1 MRPIQFS
8 QDKLKWEWKYLN
20 ASPNTSDIVY
30 KVREAK
36 AKRQVSSTSKSVK
49 KRVATLLTEYYSILF
64 NPAYRNYFRPLTD
77 LTLLFPT
84 NESISISND
93 TNFILLPLPLPT
105 YRQHVNWLHNSS
117 PFKLSHPCPFIMHT
131 PQANELVHDM
141 DYYQDNKRVMK
152 PRTPQDRNI
161 IYYWIQHTNP
171 DIKRQWLEEPLD
183 ITARIRVYKFDDLF
197 PNQAKQLPN
206 FPKYSKSEIHTSNV
220 IPASPLQK
228 PGMSEEEFKKRIRNP
243 NSYQQAIIYNQS
255 MHRQYTFLEITP
267 INMIADISCNNKLQ
281 VLSKYLEPSQLT
293 SQFADCFDFN
303 NVPKEIIIN
312 YFMDNM
318 DWIEYSPTQIKSGIK
333 RLKNIIKYMKPK
345 TEHLSS
351 PIRRTNDDDYLQS
364 KVKFNQHIH
373 TLNIKQADWTY
384 STQVIED
391 TKIINKTSANN
402 IKPLSV
408 NDLPSWQSQQ

>member
-20 ASPNTSDIVY
+20 ASPNTSEILY

-36 AKRQVSSTSKSVK
+36 AKRPIHSSPKTLK
-49 KRVATLLTEYYSILF
+49 KTVATLLTEYYSILF

-105 YRQHVNWLHNSS
+105 YRNHTQAMHND
-117 PFKLSHPCPFIMHT
+117 KMYRLNHPCPFILHNST
-131 PQANELVHDM
+131 ANELVHDM
-141 DYYQDNKRVMK
+141 DYRQDNRRVMK
-152 PRTPQDRNI
+152 PRISQDRNI
-161 IYYWIQHTNP
+161 VYHWIQHTNP
-171 DIKRQWLEEPLD
+171 DIKRERLEQPLD
-183 ITARIRVYKFDDLF
+183 ITARIRVYKFDDLPPELAKTIPGF
-197 PNQAKQLPN
+197 PR
-206 FPKYSKSEIHTSNV
+206 YSMS
-220 IPASPLQK
+220 ASPTR
-228 PGMSEEEFKKRIRNP
+228 PG
-243 NSYQQAIIYNQS
+243 YTLC
-255 MHRQYTFLEITP
+255 RQYTFLEITP
-267 INMIADISCNNKLQ
+267 INMIADIFCNNKLQ
-281 VLSKYLEPSQLT
+281 TYSKYLEPSQLT
-293 SQFADCFDFN
+293 SNFADCFDF
-303 NVPKEIIIN
+303 VSPSKESIIEF
-312 YFMDNM
+312 FMDNM

-345 TEHLSS
+345 DTPTN
-351 PIRRTNDDDYLQS
+351 PIRRTNEDDYLQS
-364 KVKFNQHIH
+364 RVKFNQHIH
-373 TLNIKQADWTY
+373 TINIKQPDWTY

-408 NDLPSWQSQQ
+408 NDLPQWLSQQ

>member
-20 ASPNTSDIVY
+20 ASPNTSEILY

-36 AKRQVSSTSKSVK
+36 VKAKTNSKPIK
-49 KRVATLLTEYYSILF
+49 KRIATLLTEYYSILF

-105 YRQHVNWLHNSS
+105 YRNHTQAMHND
-117 PFKLSHPCPFIMHT
+117 KTYRLNHPCPFIKHN
-131 PQANELVHDM
+131 QSANEFVHDM
-141 DYYQDNKRVMK
+141 DYRQDNRRVM
-152 PRTPQDRNI
+152 RQRAPQECNKI
-161 IYYWIQHTNP
+161 LHTNP
-171 DIKRQWLEEPLD
+171 EVKRQWFEEPLD
-183 ITARIRVYKFDDLF
+183 ITARIRVYKFDDLPPELAKTIPGF
-197 PNQAKQLPN
+197 PR
-206 FPKYSKSEIHTSNV
+206 YSLSS
-220 IPASPLQK
+220 SPTR
-228 PGMSEEEFKKRIRNP
+228 PG
-243 NSYQQAIIYNQS
+243 YTLC
-255 MHRQYTFLEITP
+255 RQYTFLEITP
-267 INMIADISCNNKLQ
+267 INMIADIFCNNKLQ
-281 VLSKYLEPSQLT
+281 TYSKYLEPSQL
-293 SQFADCFDFN
+293 SLSFADCFDF
-303 NVPKEIIIN
+303 VSPSKESIIEF
-312 YFMDNM
+312 FMDNM

-345 TEHLSS
+345 DTPTN
-351 PIRRTNDDDYLQS
+351 PIRRTNEDDYLQS
-364 KVKFNQHIH
+364 RVKFNQHIH
-373 TLNIKQADWTY
+373 TINIKQPDWTY

-408 NDLPSWQSQQ
+408 NDLPQW

>member
-1 MRPIQFS
+1 MRSIQFS

-20 ASPNTSDIVY
+20 ASPNTSDIIY

-64 NPAYRNYFRPLTD
+64 NPQYRNYFRPLTD

-105 YRQHVNWLHNSS
+105 YRNHTQAIHNNI
-117 PFKLSHPCPFIMHT
+117 KYRLNHPCPFVLHNST
-131 PQANELVHDM
+131 ANEVVHDM
-141 DYYQDNKRVMK
+141 DYRQDNRRVM
-152 PRTPQDRNI
+152 RQRISQDRNI
-161 IYYWIQHTNP
+161 IYHWIQHTNP
-171 DIKRQWLEEPLD
+171 DIKRERLEQPLD
-183 ITARIRVYKFDDLF
+183 ITARIRVYKFDDL
-197 PNQAKQLPN
+197 PPELAKTIPG
-206 FPKYSKSEIHTSNV
+206 FPKYSLSNT
-220 IPASPLQK
+220 PTH
-228 PGMSEEEFKKRIRNP
+228 P
-243 NSYQQAIIYNQS
+243 NYTLC
-255 MHRQYTFLEITP
+255 RQYTFLEITP
-267 INMIADISCNNKLQ
+267 INMIADIFCNNKLQ

-293 SQFADCFDFN
+293 SQFADCFDFES
-303 NVPKEIIIN
+303 PAKDSIIEF
-312 YFMDNM
+312 FMDNM

-345 TEHLSS
+345 NTTKNS
-351 PIRRTNDDDYLQS
+351 IRRTNDDDYLQS
-364 KVKFNQHIH
+364 RVKFNQHIH

>member
-20 ASPNTSDIVY
+20 ASPNTSNIIY

-36 AKRQVSSTSKSVK
+36 AKAKTNSKPIK
-49 KRVATLLTEYYSILF
+49 KRIATLLTEYYSILF
-64 NPAYRNYFRPLTD
+64 NPNFRNYFRPLTD

-105 YRQHVNWLHNSS
+105 YRNHTQAMHND
-117 PFKLSHPCPFIMHT
+117 KMYRLNHPCPFLLHNST
-131 PQANELVHDM
+131 ANELVHDM
-141 DYYQDNKRVMK
+141 DYRQDNRRVMK
-152 PRTPQDRNI
+152 PRISKDCNI
-161 IYYWIQHTNP
+161 IYHWIQHTNP
-171 DIKRQWLEEPLD
+171 DIKRERLEQPLD
-183 ITARIRVYKFDDLF
+183 ITARIRVYKFDDLPPELAKTIPGF
-197 PNQAKQLPN
+197 PR
-206 FPKYSKSEIHTSNV
+206 YS
-220 IPASPLQK
+220 
-228 PGMSEEEFKKRIRNP
+228 MSESP
-243 NSYQQAIIYNQS
+243 THPGYTLC
-255 MHRQYTFLEITP
+255 RQYTFLEITP
-267 INMIADISCNNKLQ
+267 ASVVNASCNNKLQ

-293 SQFADCFDFN
+293 SNFADCFDF
-303 NVPKEIIIN
+303 VSPSKESIIEF
-312 YFMDNM
+312 FMDNM
-318 DWIEYSPTQIKSGIK
+318 DWIEYSPTQIKTGIK

-345 TEHLSS
+345 DIPTN
-351 PIRRTNDDDYLQS
+351 PIRRTEESEPEWYES
-364 KVKFNQHIH
+364 YKVKFNQHIH
-373 TLNIKQADWTY
+373 TINIKQPDWTY

>member
-20 ASPNTSDIVY
+20 ASPNTSEILY

-36 AKRQVSSTSKSVK
+36 AKSPTSPKTLK
-49 KRVATLLTEYYSILF
+49 KAVATLLAEYYSILF

-105 YRQHVNWLHNSS
+105 YRNHTQAMHND
-117 PFKLSHPCPFIMHT
+117 KMYRLNHPCPFILHNST
-131 PQANELVHDM
+131 ANELVHDM
-141 DYYQDNKRVMK
+141 DYRQDNRRVMK
-152 PRTPQDRNI
+152 PRISQDRNI
-161 IYYWIQHTNP
+161 VYHWIQHTNP
-171 DIKRQWLEEPLD
+171 DIKRERLEQPLD
-183 ITARIRVYKFDDLF
+183 ITARIRVYKFDDLPPELAKTIPGF
-197 PNQAKQLPN
+197 PR
-206 FPKYSKSEIHTSNV
+206 YSFSE
-220 IPASPLQK
+220 SPTR
-228 PGMSEEEFKKRIRNP
+228 PG
-243 NSYQQAIIYNQS
+243 YTLC
-255 MHRQYTFLEITP
+255 RQYTFLEITP
-267 INMIADISCNNKLQ
+267 INMIADIFCNNKLQ
-281 VLSKYLEPSQLT
+281 TYSKYLEPSQLT
-293 SQFADCFDFN
+293 SNFADCFDF
-303 NVPKEIIIN
+303 VSPSKESIIEF
-312 YFMDNM
+312 FMDNM

-345 TEHLSS
+345 DTPTN
-351 PIRRTNDDDYLQS
+351 PIRRTNEDDYLQS
-364 KVKFNQHIH
+364 RVKFNQHIH
-373 TLNIKQADWTY
+373 TINIKQPDWTY

-408 NDLPSWQSQQ
+408 NDLPQWLSQQ

>member
-20 ASPNTSDIVY
+20 ASPNTSEILY

-36 AKRQVSSTSKSVK
+36 AKSPTSPKTLK
-49 KRVATLLTEYYSILF
+49 KAVATLLAEYYSILF

-105 YRQHVNWLHNSS
+105 YRNHTQAVHNDITYR
-117 PFKLSHPCPFIMHT
+117 PNHPCPFILHNST
-131 PQANELVHDM
+131 ANELVHDM
-141 DYYQDNKRVMK
+141 DYRQDNRRVMK
-152 PRTPQDRNI
+152 PRISQDRNI
-161 IYYWIQHTNP
+161 VYHWIQHTNP
-171 DIKRQWLEEPLD
+171 DIKRERLEQPLD
-183 ITARIRVYKFDDLF
+183 ITARIRVYKFDDLPPELAKTIPGF
-197 PNQAKQLPN
+197 PR
-206 FPKYSKSEIHTSNV
+206 YSMS
-220 IPASPLQK
+220 ASPTR
-228 PGMSEEEFKKRIRNP
+228 PG
-243 NSYQQAIIYNQS
+243 YTLC
-255 MHRQYTFLEITP
+255 RQYTFLEITP
-267 INMIADISCNNKLQ
+267 INMIADIFCNNKLQ
-281 VLSKYLEPSQLT
+281 TYSKYLEPSQLSIT
-293 SQFADCFDFN
+293 FADCFDF
-303 NVPKEIIIN
+303 VSPSKESIIEF
-312 YFMDNM
+312 FMDNM

-345 TEHLSS
+345 DTPTN
-351 PIRRTNDDDYLQS
+351 PIRRTNEDDYLQS
-364 KVKFNQHIH
+364 RVKFNQHIH
-373 TLNIKQADWTY
+373 TINIKQPDWTY

-408 NDLPSWQSQQ
+408 NDLPQWLSQQ

>member
-20 ASPNTSDIVY
+20 ASPNTSEILY

-36 AKRQVSSTSKSVK
+36 AKSPTSPKTLK
-49 KRVATLLTEYYSILF
+49 KAVATLLAEYYSILF

-105 YRQHVNWLHNSS
+105 YRNHTQAMHND
-117 PFKLSHPCPFIMHT
+117 KMYRLNHPCPFILHNST
-131 PQANELVHDM
+131 ANELVHDM
-141 DYYQDNKRVMK
+141 DYRQDNRRVMK
-152 PRTPQDRNI
+152 PRISQDRNI
-161 IYYWIQHTNP
+161 VYHWIQHTNP
-171 DIKRQWLEEPLD
+171 DIKRERLEQPLD
-183 ITARIRVYKFDDLF
+183 ITARIRVYKFDDLPPELAKTIPWF
-197 PNQAKQLPN
+197 PR
-206 FPKYSKSEIHTSNV
+206 YSMS
-220 IPASPLQK
+220 ASPTR
-228 PGMSEEEFKKRIRNP
+228 PG
-243 NSYQQAIIYNQS
+243 YTLC
-255 MHRQYTFLEITP
+255 RQYTFLEITP
-267 INMIADISCNNKLQ
+267 INMIADIFCNNKLQ
-281 VLSKYLEPSQLT
+281 TYSKYLEPSQLT
-293 SQFADCFDFN
+293 SNFADCFDF
-303 NVPKEIIIN
+303 VSPSKESIIEF
-312 YFMDNM
+312 FMDNM

-345 TEHLSS
+345 DTPTN
-351 PIRRTNDDDYLQS
+351 PIRRTNEDDYLQS
-364 KVKFNQHIH
+364 RVKFNQHIH
-373 TLNIKQADWTY
+373 TINIKQPDWTY

-408 NDLPSWQSQQ
+408 NDLPQWLSQQ

>member
-20 ASPNTSDIVY
+20 ASPNTSNIIY

-36 AKRQVSSTSKSVK
+36 AKRPISSSSKTSKK
-49 KRVATLLTEYYSILF
+49 AVATLLTEYYSILF

-105 YRQHVNWLHNSS
+105 YRNHTQAMHND
-117 PFKLSHPCPFIMHT
+117 KLYRLNHPCPFIKHN
-131 PQANELVHDM
+131 QSADELVHDM
-141 DYYQDNKRVMK
+141 DYRQDNRRVMK
-152 PRTPQDRNI
+152 PRISQDRNI
-161 IYYWIQHTNP
+161 VYHWIQHTNP
-171 DIKRQWLEEPLD
+171 DIKRERLEQPLD
-183 ITARIRVYKFDDLF
+183 ITARIRVYKFDDLPPELAKTIPGF
-197 PNQAKQLPN
+197 PR
-206 FPKYSKSEIHTSNV
+206 YSLSNV
-220 IPASPLQK
+220 TTR
-228 PGMSEEEFKKRIRNP
+228 PG
-243 NSYQQAIIYNQS
+243 YTLC
-255 MHRQYTFLEITP
+255 RQYTFLEITP
-267 INMIADISCNNKLQ
+267 INMIADIFCNNKLQ
-281 VLSKYLEPSQLT
+281 TYSKYLEPSQLST
-293 SQFADCFDFN
+293 NFADCFDFIS
-303 NVPKEIIIN
+303 PSQESIIEF
-312 YFMDNM
+312 FMDNM

-345 TEHLSS
+345 TNTSS
-351 PIRRTNDDDYLQS
+351 STIRRTNEDDYLQS
-364 KVKFNQHIH
+364 RVKFNQHIH
-373 TLNIKQADWTY
+373 TINIKQPDWTY

-408 NDLPSWQSQQ
+408 NDLPQW